1 MAANSRY
8 IPITLRLTNEQYKIF
23 HAIVERDGGCK
34 TKVLRLLVE
43 KYIAD
48 NRANTKRLA

>member
-8 IPITLRLTNEQYKIF
+8 IKLTLRLTNEQYKGF
-23 HAIVERDGGCK
+23 HAIVESGGGCK

-43 KYIAD
+43 KYIAES
-48 NRANTKRLA
+48 RGPKKRLG